1 MVSLLSSAS
10 LVVVVLL
17 AVALFVL
24 ILVLIVVLVVL
35 LVILILIVLAVLEIL
50 RIVGVVELIVLHF
63 SPPRCDF
70 LQEYFHEAALH
81 GVRHMLKR
89 CAAFSSAAAFSLF
102 VIGYRK

>member
-10 LVVVVLL
+10 LVIVVLL
-17 AVALFVL
+17 GVALFVL

-35 LVILILIVLAVLEIL
+35 LVILILIVMAVLAIL
-50 RIVGVVELIVLHF
+50 RIVGVVELIVVHF

>member
-1 MVSLLSSAS
+1 MSLLSSAS

-35 LVILILIVLAVLEIL
+35 LVILILIVLAVLAIL
-50 RIVGVVELIVLHF
+50 RIVCVVELIVVHF

>member
-1 MVSLLSSAS
+1 MSLLSSAS

-35 LVILILIVLAVLEIL
+35 LVILILIVLAVLAIL
-50 RIVGVVELIVLHF
+50 RIVGVVELIVVHF

>member
-35 LVILILIVLAVLEIL
+35 LVILILIVLAVLAIL
-50 RIVGVVELIVLHF
+50 RIVCVVELIVVHF